1 LSLKPEDIKRA
12 VGELTE
18 KQLQYLIAAH
28 RKIRQ
33 MLGEEED
40 ADREYH
46 DLAVMLENGGSEVTA
61 KMVRQVQADEQRHAR
76 WFKEAADVLN
86 RVIKKF
92 EK

>member
-1 LSLKPEDIKRA
+1 LSEEVKRA
-12 VGELTE
+12 VKELTE

-28 RKIRQ
+28 RKLRQ
-33 MLGEEED
+33 MLVDEEE

-46 DLAVMLENGGSEVTA
+46 DLAVMLENGGSEVTS

-86 RVIKKF
+86 RVIEAMERKP
-92 EK
+92 